1 MKLPI
6 VLLLCFV
13 SCAASGK
20 NWALLFTGAN
30 GWFNYSTHSNLCHAY
45 QVLHK
50 AGIPDERIVVIMYN
64 DIADDPQN
72 PFPGKLFNSYN
83 HTDVYKGTP
92 LTYTG
97 KEVMTDVV
105 LAALKGDK
113 EAVKKLIGREGKV
126 IDSGPEDN
134 IFVAVSDHGGP
145 GSLLMPDRLMTAK
158 ELNGALREMH
168 AKKKFANLIFYL
180 ESCESG
186 SMFEDLPKD
195 LNIYAITASDA
206 DHPAYMNYCEDP
218 EIKEVCIGGEFSTA
232 WTENSDKV
240 DISTFT
246 FRQQSVAIKKGV
258 NSSHPQMFGDLSLL
272 NRPLKDFFGGKASS
286 DQMTLTPTSQISNSD
301 RAPFATMHLK
311 QLQRQVHKNPTD
323 LKLRLQLARIQAIM
337 ADIDRYFVQ
346 VARHVYPQENIHSIT
361 ESSAEK
367 IRNWDCYDAAL
378 KAVSASCPGLLHSPK
393 VQGYFLSRLS
403 VLVNMCNRG
412 TGPVVSEAVVAASE
426 LTELCY

>member
-113 EAVKKLIGREGKV
+113 EAVKKLIGRE
-126 IDSGPEDN
+126 
-134 IFVAVSDHGGP
+134 
-145 GSLLMPDRLMTAK
+145 
-158 ELNGALREMH
+158 
-168 AKKKFANLIFYL
+168 
-180 ESCESG
+180 
-186 SMFEDLPKD
+186 
-195 LNIYAITASDA
+195 
-206 DHPAYMNYCEDP
+206 
-218 EIKEVCIGGEFSTA
+218 
-232 WTENSDKV
+232 
-240 DISTFT
+240 
-246 FRQQSVAIKKGV
+246 
-258 NSSHPQMFGDLSLL
+258 
-272 NRPLKDFFGGKASS
+272 
-286 DQMTLTPTSQISNSD
+286 
-301 RAPFATMHLK
+301 ATM
-311 QLQRQVHKNPTD
+311 
-323 LKLRLQLARIQAIM
+323 
-337 ADIDRYFVQ
+337 AD
-346 VARHVYPQENIHSIT
+346 PG
-361 ESSAEK
+361 
-367 IRNWDCYDAAL
+367 
-378 KAVSASCPGLLHSPK
+378 VS
-393 VQGYFLSRLS
+393 
-403 VLVNMCNRG
+403 
-412 TGPVVSEAVVAASE
+412 
-426 LTELCY
+426 